1 MIGAIILILVGLLFG
16 ILGCLLAI
24 GQKINLRHRYH
35 YARVT
40 KENKKAFCFL
50 SGLGVV
56 FIGFGILLSGVLIW
70 ITGSELSLI
79 AIVNGLIVGTGMLV
93 IAGIKYI

>member
-16 ILGCLLAI
+16 ILGFLLAI
-24 GQKINLRHRYH
+24 GQKINLLHR
-35 YARVT
+35 RVT

-56 FIGFGILLSGVLIW
+56 YIGLGILLSGVLIW

-79 AIVNGLIVGTGMLV
+79 AIFNGSIVGTGMLV
-93 IAGIKYI
+93 IAGIKYN